1 MSDLTIDLR
10 AVDAFMV
17 RHGRLLDRRRLGL
30 LLGNAA
36 RQQVLAA
43 LAAYR
48 NPDGGY
54 GSGIEPDLRA
64 VDSYPVGA
72 LHAFEVFEEIL
83 PATTP
88 AASELCDWLSTVTL
102 PDGGLP
108 FAGTIEDRTGSAPWW
123 TDADSSVSSLH
134 MTCCIAAIA
143 HRVAR
148 GDPAVRDHPWLE
160 RATQYCLRTIAARR
174 EPEHAMELR
183 YALNLLDAIKH
194 TVPRTESELAR
205 LARFIPAS
213 GVVAVEGGT
222 DDEAMR
228 ALDFAPTPDSALRAF
243 LAPDVIGRELDR
255 LIAERQPDGGWR
267 PDWAA
272 FSPAAELEW
281 RGWVTVRAMSLLS
294 ANGRLPAAPMIEP
307 R

>member
-1 MSDLTIDLR
+1 MTIDLR
-10 AVDAFMV
+10 AVDAFTV
-17 RHGRLLDRRRLGL
+17 RHARLLDRRRLGL
-30 LLGNAA
+30 LLGSTS
-36 RQQVLAA
+36 RHQVLAA

-64 VDSYPVGA
+64 IDSYPVGA

-88 AASELCDWLSTVTL
+88 AAAELCDWLSTVTF

-108 FAGTIEDRTGSAPWW
+108 FAGTIEDLTGCAPWW
-123 TDADSSVSSLH
+123 TAADNSVSSLH

-148 GDPAVRDHPWLE
+148 GDSAVRDHPWLE
-160 RATQYCLRTIAARR
+160 TATQYCLRTIAARR

-183 YALNLLDAIKH
+183 YALNFLDAITQ
-194 TVPRTESELAR
+194 TVPEANSELAR

-222 DDEAMR
+222 DAEAMR
-228 ALDFAPTPDSALRAF
+228 PLDFAPAPDSALRA
-243 LAPDVIGRELDR
+243 LLSPDVIEHELDR
-255 LIAERQPDGGWR
+255 LITEQQPDGGWR

-294 ANGRLPAAPMIEP
+294 ANGRLSSAPMLELHA
-307 R
+307 

>member
-1 MSDLTIDLR
+1 MTIDLR
-10 AVDAFMV
+10 AVGAFAV
-17 RHGRLLDRRRLGL
+17 LNARLLDRRRLGL
-30 LLGNAA
+30 LLGHTSPHQA
-36 RQQVLAA
+36 LAA

-64 VDSYPVGA
+64 IDSYPVGA

-108 FAGTIEDRTGSAPWW
+108 FAGTIDDRTGCAPWW

-160 RATQYCLRTIAARR
+160 RATQYCLRTIAERQ

-183 YALNLLDAIKH
+183 YALNFLDAIKH
-194 TVPRTESELAR
+194 TVPQAESELTR
-205 LARFIPAS
+205 LARFVPAS

-243 LAPDVIGRELDR
+243 LSPDVIERELDH
-255 LIAERQPDGGWR
+255 LIAGQQPDGGWR

-294 ANGRLPAAPMIEP
+294 ANGRLPAAMALE
-307 R
+307 RRS

>member
-1 MSDLTIDLR
+1 MTIDVPNVDVF
-10 AVDAFMV
+10 AVLNA
-17 RHGRLLDRRRLGL
+17 RLLDRRRLGL
-30 LLGNAA
+30 LLGNTS
-36 RQQVLAA
+36 RHQVLAA

-64 VDSYPVGA
+64 IDSYPVGA

-88 AASELCDWLSTVTL
+88 AASELCDWLLTVTL

-108 FAGTIEDRTGSAPWW
+108 FAGTIENLAGCAPWW
-123 TDADSSVSSLH
+123 TAADSSVSSLH

-160 RATQYCLRTIAARR
+160 RATQYCMRTIAARQ

-183 YALNLLDAIKH
+183 YALNFLDAIKH
-194 TVPRTESELAR
+194 TVPQAENELAR
-205 LARFIPAS
+205 LARFVPAS

-243 LAPDVIGRELDR
+243 LSPDVIEGELDR
-255 LIAERQPDGGWR
+255 LIAEQQPDGGWR

-281 RGWVTVRAMSLLS
+281 RGWVTVRAMTLLS
-294 ANGRLPAAPMIEP
+294 ANGRLPAAPTLQP
-307 R
+307 RA